1 MSEDGQTALKS
12 SNLKS
17 HLLEAGYA
25 EEHLWS
31 YNTLNLE
38 ADGLQ

>member
-1 MSEDGQTALKS
+1 MSVSSLCRNAPLMSEDGQTALKS

-25 EEHLWS
+25 EEHL
-31 YNTLNLE
+31 
-38 ADGLQ
+38 